1 MIACVVPVPGGGHH
15 HHRGRQPAAA
25 PRAAVTEDEYGNP
38 FLSPGYSPSSLS
50 HCVGLQDA
58 GVSHGVR
65 TPPLY
70 FRDGSL
76 VLLSDDRY

>member
-1 MIACVVPVPGGGHH
+1 MP
-15 HHRGRQPAAA
+15 
-25 PRAAVTEDEYGNP
+25 EDDYGNP

-50 HCVGLQDA
+50 HCVGVQDA
-58 GVSHGVR
+58 GVSHGVP

-76 VLLSDDRY
+76 VLLSDARY